1 MKIIGNQVAVLQE
14 IRLILMVI
22 IFLIEEDMEI
32 VIILIKKIS
41 TVILTEVQVRMKKLK
56 LI

>member
-1 MKIIGNQVAVLQE
+1 MKIIENQVEALQE

-32 VIILIKKIS
+32 VIILIKKILM
-41 TVILTEVQVRMKKLK
+41 VILMEVQVRMKKLK